1 MDDDP
6 FRRIVRCNGAA
17 RAVVLRKQ
25 MNFYQEDS
33 YQLLLALLM
42 GGLIGAER
50 EYRTKAAGFRTMIM
64 ICVGA
69 TLFTMVSTR
78 ITGSGDRIAAN
89 IVQGIGFLGA
99 GIIFKESNRV
109 KGLTT
114 AATVWAV
121 SALGMCVGSGL
132 YDIALIGFAIV
143 LGSLLFLSGF
153 SARIARLNQTREYK
167 IVTSYR
173 NKTLNNYE
181 KIFDECGLS
190 PRRGP
195 QQRIGNEI
203 IGRWRVNGSEK
214 AHEKCIKRLLND
226 PDVKEF
232 VF

>member
-1 MDDDP
+1 MS
-6 FRRIVRCNGAA
+6 
-17 RAVVLRKQ
+17 
-25 MNFYQEDS
+25 FYQEDL
-33 YQLLLALLM
+33 YRLLAALLM

-50 EYRTKAAGFRTMIM
+50 EYHSKATGFRTMIM

-69 TLFTMVSTR
+69 ALFTMISTR
-78 ITGSGDRIAAN
+78 FGDSRIAAN

-99 GIIFKESNRV
+99 GIIFKEESRV

-121 SALGMCVGSGL
+121 SALGMSLGGGY
-132 YDIALIGFAIV
+132 YDIALVGFALIM
-143 LGSLLFLSGF
+143 GSLLFLSKL
-153 SARIARLNQTREYK
+153 SYRIARLNQTREYK
-167 IVTSYR
+167 VVTLYKH
-173 NKTLNNYE
+173 KTLDQYE
-181 KIFDECGLS
+181 RVFTDAGLS

-203 IGRWRVNGSEK
+203 SGSWRVSGPEK